1 MANNRAQI
9 NTCLTVCGFSV
20 VGQRNFLT
28 QTEAL
33 DSWAAFMAI
42 DYTDFS
48 GISKNAFRHATPFSL
63 GVLKQK
69 RLSALK
75 FWIEDAARMNEIPTA
90 AAFTPL
96 VLAEYIELYDAFVK
110 AKVASVEFV
119 VGPQFDSD
127 NWVVFETG
135 TEECLSDIQSHNG
148 VPLSYLLRDN
158 TNRPVLTVLSDRD
171 TKIFWHAPLTGTA
184 FAHDNKRVWAYLAA
198 RCNSTPAWSH
208 IKMFQRAKNGR
219 RAWLALST
227 FYGGTAENARKM
239 MVARAA
245 LDELTWSNESSFK
258 FSDYAT
264 QLVDHYETLERG
276 RQPKSDEEKVIKL
289 LKGMNS
295 SDSFLRTRME
305 MNRTGITFDKAIV
318 NISTAIA
325 QIFPL
330 ANVKGRKAIV
340 SQVGSGATSF
350 STHCNGVE
358 LTAANWTK
366 RMNNEDYKC
375 IPSQVKRLIGFA
387 KANGYTDKLLSFQDA
402 KNQNR
407 NRSQEENKD
416 NKRGISQVSQAS
428 EDAEEMMER
437 VISKIEQKYAK
448 HDTSSAGS
456 DSVAP
461 DMNSS
466 SKSNANAGST
476 FGKQNA
482 TGGSRG
488 GRG

>member
-96 VLAEYIELYDAFVK
+96 VLEEYIELYDAFVK

-148 VPLSYLLRDN
+148 VPLSYLLRDD
-158 TNRPVLTVLSDRD
+158 TCRPILTVVSDRD
-171 TKIFWHAPLTGTA
+171 TKIFWHAPFTGTA
-184 FAHDNKRVWAYLAA
+184 FTHNNKRAWTYLAA

-208 IKMFQRAKNGR
+208 IK
-219 RAWLALST
+219 
-227 FYGGTAENARKM
+227 
-239 MVARAA
+239 
-245 LDELTWSNESSFK
+245 
-258 FSDYAT
+258 
-264 QLVDHYETLERG
+264 
-276 RQPKSDEEKVIKL
+276 
-289 LKGMNS
+289 
-295 SDSFLRTRME
+295 
-305 MNRTGITFDKAIV
+305 
-318 NISTAIA
+318 
-325 QIFPL
+325 IF
-330 ANVKGRKAIV
+330 
-340 SQVGSGATSF
+340 
-350 STHCNGVE
+350 
-358 LTAANWTK
+358 
-366 RMNNEDYKC
+366 
-375 IPSQVKRLIGFA
+375 
-387 KANGYTDKLLSFQDA
+387 
-402 KNQNR
+402 
-407 NRSQEENKD
+407 
-416 NKRGISQVSQAS
+416 
-428 EDAEEMMER
+428 
-437 VISKIEQKYAK
+437 
-448 HDTSSAGS
+448 
-456 DSVAP
+456 
-461 DMNSS
+461 
-466 SKSNANAGST
+466 
-476 FGKQNA
+476 
-482 TGGSRG
+482 
-488 GRG
+488 